1 MQTTTAIAV
10 FVRKYRQLC
19 FKASS
24 KMSDISDSENEVDIV
39 EETLNVGC
47 VTNKEF
53 LKLTTSTC
61 N

>member
-1 MQTTTAIAV
+1 
-10 FVRKYRQLC
+10 
-19 FKASS
+19 
-24 KMSDISDSENEVDIV
+24 MSDISDSENEVDIV
-39 EETLNVGC
+39 EGTLNVGC

>member
-1 MQTTTAIAV
+1 
-10 FVRKYRQLC
+10 
-19 FKASS
+19 
-24 KMSDISDSENEVDIV
+24 MSDICDPENEVYIV

>member
-1 MQTTTAIAV
+1 
-10 FVRKYRQLC
+10 
-19 FKASS
+19 
-24 KMSDISDSENEVDIV
+24 MSDISDSENEVDVV
-39 EETLNVGC
+39 EKTLNVGC